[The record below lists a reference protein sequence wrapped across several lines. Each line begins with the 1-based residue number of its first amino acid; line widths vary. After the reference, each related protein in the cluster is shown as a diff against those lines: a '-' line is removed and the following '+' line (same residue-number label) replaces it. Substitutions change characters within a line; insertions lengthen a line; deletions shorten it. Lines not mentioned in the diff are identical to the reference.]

1 MNRARGSRD
10 PAALCRVEAC
20 RLLIAE
26 RKQVGT
32 HLGFDL
38 CPVPAWDMLLDL
50 YIAYHE
56 GRETHISSL
65 CLAAN
70 IPLSTAHR
78 KVGEMVEDGI
88 LQRGV
93 GGGRVSVDL
102 TSEYVEKLD
111 RLFDD
116 LIAAMF
122 ADGPNCHNMPGQAL
136 DGKSSLVSP
145 DGAGGAVK

>member
-1 MNRARGSRD
+1 M
-10 PAALCRVEAC
+10 EAC

-26 RKQVGT
+26 RKQIGT

-50 YIAYHE
+50 YIAFHE

-78 KVGEMVEDGI
+78 KVGEMVQEGI
-88 LQRGV
+88 LQRGFA
-93 GGGRVSVDL
+93 GGRVTVDL
-102 TSEYVEKLD
+102 TGKYVEKLD

-116 LIAAMF
+116 LIAAVF
-122 ADGPNCHNMPGQAL
+122 ADGMYFPNLPCQTLG
-136 DGKSSLVSP
+136 GKSSLGNQDVAQ
-145 DGAGGAVK
+145 GAGK